1 MENKKLKQLI
11 EETTFDNSW
20 KEKFQ
25 FQLDNEESEDFLF
38 ELSLRIIMRLE
49 ELGWKKS
56 KLADELNV
64 SKQYVSKLLRS
75 RENLSITTIFKIQK
89 VLGIKLIEIPELSP
103 KKHVV
108 TITWTARQQPFI
120 SSPIYQK
127 SNYNFQKHSTPKWL
141 NVGNSKYHY

>member
-11 EETTFDNSW
+11 EEATFNNTW

-38 ELSLRIIMRLE
+38 EISLRIIERLE

-56 KLADELNV
+56 KLAEELGV

-75 RENLSITTIFKIQK
+75 KQNLSIETIFKIQR
-89 VLGIKLIEIPELSP
+89 VIGRKLIEVAESSP
-103 KKHVV
+103 KNYSV
-108 TITWTARQQPFI
+108 TFKWSANQQPI
-120 SSPIYQK
+120 VATPIYAN
-127 SNYNFQKHSTPKWL
+127 NYNFQKHSTPKWL
-141 NVGNSKYHY
+141 NVENSKFHC